1 MINII
6 DYGVGNLTSILNMIK
21 KVGYRNVRIS
31 GDAGAI
37 GDADKLILPGVGHFD
52 FGMQQ
57 LRKSGLVD
65 MLNKE
70 VLENRKMILGICLGA
85 QLLTRS
91 SEEGKEK
98 GLGWI
103 EAETVRFDASR
114 IGDKLK
120 VPHMGWSNITVEKE
134 SRLFKDMFEEPRFY
148 FVHSYHIVCDHPED
162 VIATAGHG
170 YRFTAGIERGNI
182 LGMQFHPEKSHKFG
196 MKLLENFIHN
206 Y

>member
-6 DYGVGNLTSILNMIK
+6 DYGVGNLTSILNMVK

-31 GDAGAI
+31 GDTGAI
-37 GDADKLILPGVGHFD
+37 RDADKLILPGVGNFD

-103 EAETVRFDASR
+103 GAETVRFDVSK

-120 VPHMGWSNITVEKE
+120 VPHMGWSDIAVEKE
-134 SRLFKDMFEEPRFY
+134 SKLFKDMYEEPRFY

-162 VIATAGHG
+162 VVATAAHG

>member
-1 MINII
+1 MINIV

-148 FVHSYHIVCDHPED
+148 FVHSYHIVCDHSED
-162 VIATAGHG
+162 VIATARHG